1 MALKP
6 NAAEQFMLE
15 LVNAAR
21 ANPLWQATQLG
32 IDLNQGLMPGE
43 ISASEKQPLAFN
55 PFLIQAARDY
65 SAAMLDGNFFSH
77 TGLDGSIPRDR
88 IEDAGYELALPW
100 GVGENIS
107 WRGTT
112 EAVNVE
118 AFITSSHN
126 GLFESPGHRLNLMND
141 NFTEIGIG
149 AVIGEYKHSNN
160 IEYNSLMT
168 TQKFAFSGNKT
179 FLTGV
184 VYDDRNNNN
193 FYTIGEGLGGALITA
208 SGSAGIFE
216 TKTWDSGGYSLA
228 LPQGSYTVTVSYDGR
243 TIQANVDIGTK
254 NKKFDA
260 VWDDM
265 NPDSG
270 TSVPPPGQPD
280 DALTEL
286 INDYYRGILRDDAYP
301 EEIEWAVEEIETGRM
316 TLEELRDYLINAP
329 WTQAYVKP
337 VLLAYEAVYGR
348 APESGGLDFW
358 VHQYRDFYELN
369 DPSNPN
375 VKEGLVQLLKPFVN
389 PAQTA
394 EFVDRYGANPS
405 AGEFVGAAYANVL
418 NRVPDQGGLDYWT
431 QVYEI
436 NHAQIAAA
444 NPWMSWANVA
454 VEARALI
461 LEQFVSSPEYAAATA
476 DAVNAFLHGAALG
489 DTSVYSGS
497 LWDLASHVAMMD
509 AGEMVPAIEG
519 SADIFWLDSMSWDI
533 SDTDRKEP
541 AAALENPWPHPTL
554 LGLPTDQ
561 NDGSMAV

>member
-1 MALKP
+1 MRYFVGSDDSGFYPYSTVVYIEAYFA
-6 NAAEQFMLE
+6 NGSTSSGSGVVVG
-15 LVNAAR
+15 VNDVLTASHIVYDEFGNLATEINVYPGKDGFSEPYGYYSGSWWNGYTIHGGSSGR
-21 ANPLWQATQLG
+21 LYESESQYDFGIIGFEDKIGNETGWMGIGYNIGDGYFNISGYPSGNFNFFGGRMTNENNYASWSRFYETWDISKFFIEPGASGGPLWFYGSKGPYVAG
-32 IDLNQGLMPGE
+32 IVSTAKWAAD
-43 ISASEKQPLAFN
+43 ISATDNYNILIDWIN
-55 PFLIQAARDY
+55 GNDFLIENQTEHNEK
-65 SAAMLDGNFFSH
+65 L
-77 TGLDGSIPRDR
+77 
-88 IEDAGYELALPW
+88 IETLQQY
-100 GVGENIS
+100 
-107 WRGTT
+107 
-112 EAVNVE
+112 
-118 AFITSSHN
+118 
-126 GLFESPGHRLNLMND
+126 
-141 NFTEIGIG
+141 
-149 AVIGEYKHSNN
+149 YK
-160 IEYNSLMT
+160 
-168 TQKFAFSGNKT
+168 A
-179 FLTGV
+179 
-184 VYDDRNNNN
+184 
-193 FYTIGEGLGGALITA
+193 
-208 SGSAGIFE
+208 
-216 TKTWDSGGYSLA
+216 
-228 LPQGSYTVTVSYDGR
+228 
-243 TIQANVDIGTK
+243 
-254 NKKFDA
+254 
-260 VWDDM
+260 
-265 NPDSG
+265 
-270 TSVPPPGQPD
+270 
-280 DALTEL
+280 
-286 INDYYRGILRDDAYP
+286 ILRDDAYP

-316 TLEELRDYLINAP
+316 TLEELREDLINAP

-337 VLLAYEAVYGR
+337 VLLTYEAVYGR
-348 APESGGLDFW
+348 APDSGGLDFW

-461 LEQFVSSPEYAAATA
+461 LEQFVSSPEYEAATA
-476 DAVNAFLHGAALG
+476 DAVNVFLHGAALG